1 MLGSGVN
8 LLYALSHLISQ
19 IAYESGKTIII
30 SILKT
35 VSGVID
41 LVQNTQVA
49 SDRVGAA
56 WHQLPCS

>member
-1 MLGSGVN
+1 MPGSGVN
-8 LLYALSHLISQ
+8 LLYALTHLISQ

-49 SDRVGAA
+49 SDRVRAV
-56 WHQLPCS
+56 